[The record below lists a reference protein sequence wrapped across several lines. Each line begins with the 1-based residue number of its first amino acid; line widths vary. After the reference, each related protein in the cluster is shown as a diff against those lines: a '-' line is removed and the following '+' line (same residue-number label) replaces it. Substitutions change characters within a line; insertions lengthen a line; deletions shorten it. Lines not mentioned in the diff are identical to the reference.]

1 MPFCHLA
8 LTGPKPLP
16 PDYPRTLKAIGDHLR
31 KRRLDL
37 GLTQGEVAKLM
48 GVHLS
53 TIGVWERS
61 QRRAP
66 FRYGA
71 QITRF
76 LGYVPLPSGWTLADR
91 LRFYRWAYGLT
102 QDQLG
107 EALGVKRGPLTHL
120 PGGSGVGLLHF
131 GGSEDAPAHSRGLNG
146 DSGRPKM
153 PAGPSLRS
161 W

>member
-8 LTGPKPLP
+8 LTGPKPP
-16 PDYPRTLKAIGDHLR
+16 PPGYPGAPKTIGDHLR

-37 GLTQGEVAKLM
+37 GLTQGEVAELM
-48 GVHLS
+48 GVHPS

-71 QITRF
+71 RITRF
-76 LGYVPLPSGWTLADR
+76 LGYAPLPPGRALAGR

-107 EALGVKRGPLTHL
+107 EALGVKRGTI
-120 PGGSGVGLLHF
+120 GRW
-131 GGSEDAPAHSRGLNG
+131 EQRRGLPRK
-146 DSGRPKM
+146 DL
-153 PAGPSLRS
+153 GPRVETLLRS
-161 W
+161 HQDG